1 MERGGAEALPGWDK
15 DGIFDVAG
23 RQFRAG
29 KERLAALLTMAE
41 ALEAAPGGGPTLTEL
56 ARVTDE
62 ARSLAWTLLTATRGA
77 LSISSSDVLASAERR
92 EVLRLSGRA
101 ERAALR
107 LRGKLLALPPDTPEL
122 AEPALS
128 AQMSPFALPDPFYG
142 EKESLRERVYEPL
155 SLLYR
160 QLRSR
165 MLLTLDPE
173 APGEAPRRF
182 SFSQAI
188 SILKNSDDPRL
199 RRAVFCSMNAWIAER
214 GELFADLQNAV
225 EGCREEAQSRARLT
239 SFGYTF
245 SSERIDPGTY
255 AALFSAIRKSLPEL
269 RLAVS
274 ARAPVFGRGRLHA
287 SLLFAPPPA
296 GYAGEDF
303 SRGPESIMTM
313 QGLLLTIRRALTPAI
328 PFFDQF
334 VADELRGHWI
344 EARRFS
350 NRTGGGWCDNLPSLQ
365 AVAVFAD
372 VSPGMPSAF
381 WLSHLLGV
389 AGLHR
394 LLLQAP
400 APLRH
405 VPLTVVETAGMLA
418 VTALE
423 QYFYRKFEGGA
434 SERAALWFSMMTIT
448 NELITIPFRHELAV
462 RIQAE
467 QSRRRLAAR
476 DFNRLT
482 SEVWGEYFGDTTESL
497 DEYIWAYKHHFY
509 QMRPFYDFQYSFGF
523 LAARQL
529 LAHFESG
536 RGGDHLIERFFL
548 ALSRGTWEE
557 ACAKVLGEDIR
568 RPAFWEEAIGMAIAP
583 LRRLEASPQLL
594 AHFQGRL

>member
-92 EVLRLSGRA
+92 EVLRLSGRV

-214 GELFADLQNAV
+214 GELFADL
-225 EGCREEAQSRARLT
+225 
-239 SFGYTF
+239 
-245 SSERIDPGTY
+245 
-255 AALFSAIRKSLPEL
+255 
-269 RLAVS
+269 
-274 ARAPVFGRGRLHA
+274 
-287 SLLFAPPPA
+287 
-296 GYAGEDF
+296 
-303 SRGPESIMTM
+303 
-313 QGLLLTIRRALTPAI
+313 
-328 PFFDQF
+328 
-334 VADELRGHWI
+334 
-344 EARRFS
+344 
-350 NRTGGGWCDNLPSLQ
+350 
-365 AVAVFAD
+365 
-372 VSPGMPSAF
+372 
-381 WLSHLLGV
+381 
-389 AGLHR
+389 
-394 LLLQAP
+394 
-400 APLRH
+400 
-405 VPLTVVETAGMLA
+405 
-418 VTALE
+418 
-423 QYFYRKFEGGA
+423 
-434 SERAALWFSMMTIT
+434 
-448 NELITIPFRHELAV
+448 
-462 RIQAE
+462 
-467 QSRRRLAAR
+467 
-476 DFNRLT
+476 
-482 SEVWGEYFGDTTESL
+482 
-497 DEYIWAYKHHFY
+497 
-509 QMRPFYDFQYSFGF
+509 
-523 LAARQL
+523 
-529 LAHFESG
+529 
-536 RGGDHLIERFFL
+536 
-548 ALSRGTWEE
+548 
-557 ACAKVLGEDIR
+557 
-568 RPAFWEEAIGMAIAP
+568 
-583 LRRLEASPQLL
+583 
-594 AHFQGRL
+594 